1 MRRMLLSLGALAVA
15 ASVSFAGGN
24 GGVAPPDPYYVNIA
38 ELPVPPNQN
47 DSSLSQTAAQTIDIS
62 KTNLILIQMG
72 QSNWSNAA
80 PSLYTP
86 ANASAIFQ
94 LNIYNG
100 KIYPA
105 VDPLLGTTN
114 TFGNASTS
122 SANPAL
128 RLADQLITNGNF
140 QRIYIVPASIVGSHV
155 ADWDTGLNATI
166 IPVIF
171 RRIVQKGIACNTTN
185 VTCVVTWGQG
195 EADVLTGTQP
205 SYTVSITNVIS
216 KTQAAAGYS
225 ILFFVAQ
232 QTYFQGA
239 TNSGVVA
246 AQAAVVN
253 HGSGVW
259 AGPNADAL
267 VGNVCGP
274 SVNAACRQVD
284 NVHWSDNGSYSIGVV
299 AWLNAL
305 HAFGAPF

>member
-1 MRRMLLSLGALAVA
+1 MLLKALAAFLFV
-15 ASVSFAGGN
+15 FAGAALAAGD
-24 GGVAPPDPYYVNIA
+24 GGPPAPDPYYINLS

-47 DSSLSQTAAQTIDIS
+47 DSGLSQTAAQTIDTS
-62 KTNLILIQMG
+62 KTNLILIQIG

-86 ANASAIFQ
+86 ANASALFQ

-140 QRIYIVPASIVGSHV
+140 QRIYLVPASIVGSHV

-195 EADVLTGTQP
+195 EADVLTGTQL
-205 SYTVSITNVIS
+205 SYTASITNVINS
-216 KTQAAAGYS
+216 TQAAAGYS
-225 ILFFVAQ
+225 IPFFVAK
-232 QTYFQGA
+232 QTYFQGT
-239 TNSGVVA
+239 TNAGVEA
-246 AQAAVVN
+246 AQLAVVN
-253 HGSGVW
+253 HASNIW

-274 SVNAACRQVD
+274 SVNAACRQAD